1 MTIPAELIAVPQWVL
16 WRSETRP
23 GAAKP
28 TKVPYNTA
36 GHTADIT
43 DPSNFADYGKVYNGN
58 AIGYAGIG
66 FVLTKVDVYTAID
79 LDDPY
84 ASVVNGEVV
93 IVTEADGEAWEAA
106 QSVHRSHMKIVEH
119 LNSYTEW
126 SPSKRGLRIFIKGKL
141 PDGWRNRLGKV
152 EIYSHSRFMTVTGW
166 HVEGTPLTIE
176 DRQEELEDVA
186 RSLGLDKG
194 GTDGSDYVSQPQTRD
209 DLTVYNAICNSA
221 IGAKFKALYQG
232 EGCGHG
238 RDSEN
243 DLILANYIAFFTNNK
258 EQCERIFR
266 LSGHYQL
273 HTKLHTRDD
282 LVTRAVN
289 KAFDQKAPP
298 IDISQMTVNA
308 AQLDTIAPAN
318 TETPQIAAHQDGL
331 NAIPPGILGYIMYYI
346 HSSAPRPIMDFSL
359 AGAIGL
365 MGGITG
371 RAYNVRGAGLNQY
384 VAMLGPST
392 VGKDAIDSGI
402 AKLLSQTAAYCPSAR
417 QFKGPS
423 TISSAP
429 ALLKAFAKS
438 EGGTPSFV
446 SIVGEFGRWIN
457 EHNDARAND
466 TKRGVYTA
474 LLKVYGLSG
483 KGHETGSI
491 IYSDRDKNI
500 ESTLSPSLSLIGES
514 VPDSF
519 FAACSEENISNGFMP
534 RFLIFNYLGMK
545 PPLNLGHHMFK
556 GTDADIRSFADFCN
570 YCHQLNEKDTPVDV
584 RFDADA
590 DRIFA
595 DYLTYTDAKNNEHLR
610 DPAGAIW
617 GRAYVKA
624 MKLAALRAVGQS
636 PYSPCIN
643 AADAEWAIALANRDV
658 AVLVGKLN
666 EGAIADARTVSG
678 HDPRQRAIAH
688 CFLTHVTRPH
698 AQLKGRLQEETSP
711 VMHDQWKMMRYS
723 RLKNMVM
730 LRAPWSKAAN
740 PAVRD
745 REFDSVLKDMSDVL
759 KVNEAHELIN
769 NDLGL
774 MWSWGVKEQSTKL
787 VRASADIDALKRLC
801 EDE

>member
-1 MTIPAELIAVPQWVL
+1 MTIPAELIAVPQWVF
-16 WRSETRP
+16 WRSEHKP
-23 GAAKP
+23 GAAKA

-36 GHTADIT
+36 GQPADIT
-43 DPSNFADYGKVYNGN
+43 DPNNLADYSKVYNGH
-58 AIGYAGIG
+58 AIGYSGIG
-66 FVLTKVDVYTAID
+66 FAVTKVDVYTVLD

-84 ASVVNGEVV
+84 QTVVNGQVV
-93 IVTEADGEAWEAA
+93 MITEKDGDAWEAA
-106 QSVHRSHMKIVEH
+106 QSVHRSHLKIVEH

-126 SPSKRGLRIFIKGKL
+126 SPSRRGLHIFIKGKL
-141 PDGWRNRLGKV
+141 PEGWRNRLGKV
-152 EIYSHSRFMTVTGW
+152 EIYSHSRFVTMTGL

-209 DLTVYNAICNSA
+209 DLSVYNAICNSA
-221 IGAKFKALYQG
+221 IGETFKALYQG

-266 LSGHYQL
+266 LSGHYAL
-273 HTKLHTRDD
+273 HVKLHNRPD

-289 KAFDQKAPP
+289 KAFDQKPP
-298 IDISQMTVNA
+298 PVDFSQMKVNA
-308 AQLDTIAPAN
+308 SQLETIAPAV
-318 TETPQIAAHQDGL
+318 TETPQIAPSQDGL

-346 HSSAPRPIMDFSL
+346 HSAAPRPIMDFSL

-392 VGKDAIDSGI
+392 VGKEAIDGGI
-402 AKLLSQTAAYCPSAR
+402 AKLLSQTSAYCPSAR

-446 SIVGEFGRWIN
+446 SVVGEFGRWIN

-474 LLKVYGLSG
+474 LLKLYGLSG

-500 ESTLSPSLSLIGES
+500 ESTLSPALSLIGES
-514 VPDSF
+514 VPGSF
-519 FAACSEENISNGFMP
+519 FAACNEENISNGFMP

-545 PPLNLGHHMFK
+545 PPLNLAHHMFK
-556 GTDADIRSFADFCN
+556 GTDTEIRAFADFCN
-570 YCHQLNEKDTPVDV
+570 YCHQLNEKDTPLDV

-590 DRIFA
+590 DRMFA
-595 DYLTYTDAKNNEHLR
+595 EYLTYTDAKNNEHLH

-624 MKLAALRAVGQS
+624 MKLAALRAVGQA

-658 AVLVGKLN
+658 GVLVGKLN
-666 EGAIADARTVSG
+666 EGAIADAATVSG
-678 HDPRQRAIAH
+678 HDPKQRVLAH
-688 CFLTHVTRPH
+688 VFATHVTRPY
-698 AQLKGRLQEETSP
+698 ASLKGQMLAETTAEA
-711 VMHDQWKMMRYS
+711 HDKLKIMRYT
-723 RLKNMVM
+723 RFRNMC
-730 LRAPWSKAAN
+730 LQRAPFNKLASHIRN
-740 PAVRD
+740 
-745 REFDSVLKDMSDVL
+745 REFDSVIKDMPDIF
-759 KVNEAHELIN
+759 KVQPAGEMCS
-769 NDLGL
+769 NDHGM
-774 MWSWGVKEQSTKL
+774 MWSWGIKDPATML
-787 VRASADIDALKRLC
+787 VRAGDIEALKRLC
-801 EDE
+801 DDDD